1 MHRYIKHCLII
12 GLWLFLLA
20 FCLKFIHIHEI
31 EDGRLYFI
39 CSILQ
44 FLILF
49 PIVLNVTGLF
59 GLLFINCYP
68 DKPVLKRSSKY
79 LPFETFMC
87 FRVVTR
93 GLYPQLVKTSLQRN
107 IDICMKLG
115 LSNYVFEV
123 VTDEFIGIKESLNVR
138 EVVVPENYQT
148 KHGSRYKARAL
159 QYCLEE
165 GVNILSDND
174 WIIHL
179 DEETL
184 MTESSL
190 IGVINFINDGQ
201 YEFGQG
207 VITYANEEIVCWIT
221 TLADC
226 IRVGIDYGLIRFSLG
241 QLHRPIFNWKGS
253 FIVANAGAEKSVSFD
268 FGLEG
273 SITEDCYFGMKAWE
287 MGYRFNFIEGEMW
300 EKSTF
305 SVMDYI
311 RQRRRWFLGISKV
324 FLSNNIKLP
333 YRTGLFF
340 LLTSQLSVPFLTA
353 SALIGIPK
361 NSQLRIVFVVQTAI
375 FMFIFIVGVMK
386 SFQHH
391 RCKWWLPLFA
401 FFIAFPMSV
410 VLSVLETS
418 GTYWAVTR
426 WSQVGF
432 HIVNKNISPVNN
444 REIRII

>member
-1 MHRYIKHCLII
+1 M
-12 GLWLFLLA
+12 
-20 FCLKFIHIHEI
+20 
-31 EDGRLYFI
+31 
-39 CSILQ
+39 
-44 FLILF
+44 ILF
-49 PIVLNVTGLF
+49 PMVINSTNLL
-59 GLLFINCYP
+59 GLLYFNCYP

-93 GLYPQLVKTSLQRN
+93 GLYPQLVKTTLQRN

-123 VTDEFIGIKESLNVR
+123 VTDNFIGITESLNVR
-138 EVVVPENYQT
+138 EVVVPNSYQT
-148 KHGSRYKARAL
+148 RHGSRYKARAL

-184 MTESSL
+184 ITENSL
-190 IGVINFINDGQ
+190 IGVINFINDGK

-207 VITYANEEIVCWIT
+207 VITYANEEIVCWLT
-221 TLADC
+221 TLADS
-226 IRVGIDYGLIRFSLG
+226 IRVGVDYGMIRFTLG

-253 FIVANAGAEKSVSFD
+253 FVVANAGAEKSVSYD
-268 FGLEG
+268 FGPEG

-287 MGYRFNFIEGEMW
+287 KGYKFNFIEGQMW

-311 RQRRRWFLGISKV
+311 RQRRRWFLGIAKV

-333 YRTGLFF
+333 YKTGLFF
-340 LLTSQLSVPFLTA
+340 ILISQLLVPFLAMTVV
-353 SALIGIPK
+353 IGIPK
-361 NSQLRIVFVVQTAI
+361 NSQFGTLFVLQSAI
-375 FMFIFIVGVMK
+375 FMFMFIVGVMK

-391 RCKWWLPLFA
+391 RYRWWLPLFA
-401 FFIAFPMSV
+401 FIVSFPMSV
-410 VLSVLETS
+410 VLMVLETS
-418 GTYWAVTR
+418 GTYWAITG

-432 HIVNKNISPVNN
+432 HIVDKNIAPVNN
-444 REIRII
+444 RGIRIM